1 MSQAAVLNAPV
12 LAASSAP
19 QTLSGAVR
27 GFALYVGVT
36 EEQLAAAGTSLS
48 EVIAGLKAKLSELT
62 PESQSHATLAVAPA
76 AVGGRDIDVTRLALG
91 EPSAR
96 AKRSDLVKRV
106 ARGVTVDLSR
116 SRVLLDDVAAPLT
129 VREFELLQFFVE
141 REGQTVTREDIL
153 AHFWQDCAA
162 ETAPN
167 ARTIDVHIRRLR
179 VKLGAYQD
187 IIRTVR
193 GSGYRFDSHPDV
205 RLIGSCA

>member
-12 LAASSAP
+12 LTASNTP

-91 EPSAR
+91 EPTAR

-129 VREFELLQFFVE
+129 VREFELLQFFVQ

-153 AHFWQDCAA
+153 AHFWQGCAA
-162 ETAPN
+162 EAAPN

-205 RLIGSCA
+205 RLIGNCA